1 MATIHQINALTKI
14 AKGTKKLPILGTV
27 KLEPGKMTTTDLE
40 TTIVIIDEDITK
52 TGYVNPAK
60 FKKSGLATIQKHWPP
75 VEIKD
80 FTADDYPTIEYDRA
94 PIEMNRA
101 TISGMIDALVTVSTD
116 NSRPV
121 LTCIEL
127 RADGKITSTD
137 GYRLLTKN
145 GGHDLTALI
154 PAKMVELVKMTK
166 LMDNWHIGTNDTQI
180 VMQNGNFTI
189 IQKTIDG
196 TYPEW
201 DKLAP
206 TTAAQRVTVK
216 SALVYEALDLI
227 DGGNIRLDQN
237 GGIYVQAGDG
247 ADAKR
252 SMIAAVK
259 PEKDITLNINN
270 MHIVMPLKGDNR
282 YTTGQVLLNDRYVRD
297 AVGKSEYMRFS
308 FNGGLEPV
316 VVEGVE
322 R

>member
-14 AKGTKKLPILGTV
+14 AKGTKTLPILGTV

-60 FKKSGLATIQKHWPP
+60 FKKSGLATIQKHWPL

-94 PIEMNRA
+94 PIEVNQA
-101 TISGMIDALVTVSTD
+101 TISGMIDALVTVSKD
-116 NSRPV
+116 DSRPV
-121 LTCIEL
+121 LTCVEL
-127 RADGKITSTD
+127 KANGAITSTD

-154 PAKMVELVKMTK
+154 PAKMIELVKMTK
-166 LMDNWHIGTNDTQI
+166 LMDNWYIGTNDTQI

-189 IQKTIDG
+189 VQRMIEG
-196 TYPEW
+196 NYPDW
-201 DKLAP
+201 TALAP
-206 TTAAQRVTVK
+206 LTAARRVTVK

-252 SMIAAVK
+252 SLIAVSK
-259 PEKDITLNINN
+259 PELNVQNNINN
-270 MHIVMPLKGDNR
+270 MHIVMPLKGSASD
-282 YTTGQVLLNDRYVRD
+282 QVLLNDRYVRD

-308 FNGGLEPV
+308 FNGALQPV
-316 VVEGVE
+316 VVEGIE

>member
-1 MATIHQINALTKI
+1 MATKHQINALTKI
-14 AKGTKKLPILGTV
+14 AKGTKTLPILGTI
-27 KLEPGKMTTTDLE
+27 KFEPGKVTATDLD
-40 TTIVIIDEDITK
+40 TTIIITDEDITK

-60 FKKSGLATIQKHWPP
+60 LKKSGVATIQKHWPL
-75 VEIKD
+75 VEITE

-94 PIEMNRA
+94 PIEMNQA
-101 TISGMIDALVTVSTD
+101 TISGMIDCLTTVSQD
-116 NSRPV
+116 DSRPV

-154 PAKMVELVKMTK
+154 PAKMIELVKMTK

-189 IQKTIDG
+189 VQRMIEG
-196 TYPEW
+196 NYPEW

-206 TTAAQRVTVK
+206 TTAAKRVTVK
-216 SALVYEALDLI
+216 AALLYEALDLI
-227 DGGNIRLDQN
+227 EDGNIRLDQN
-237 GGIYVQAGDG
+237 GTIYVQSMGD
-247 ADAKR
+247 ANKK
-252 SMIAAVK
+252 SMIAVVT
-259 PEKDITLNINN
+259 PETDITLNINN

-282 YTTGQVLLNDRYVRD
+282 EQVLLNDRYVRD
-297 AVGKSEYMRFS
+297 AIGKSEYARFS
-308 FNGGLEPV
+308 FNEGLAPV
-316 VVEGVE
+316 VVEGIE